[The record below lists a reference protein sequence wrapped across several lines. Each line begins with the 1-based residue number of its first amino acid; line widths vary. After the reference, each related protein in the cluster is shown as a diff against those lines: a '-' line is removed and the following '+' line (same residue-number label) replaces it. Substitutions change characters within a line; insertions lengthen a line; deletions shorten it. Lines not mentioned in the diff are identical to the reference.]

1 MYDWVLIFFV
11 SIRYIMDDNTSF
23 KPELVRMNNI
33 DENISIHICF
43 SKRKN
48 DMAVFVSCSMKV
60 DQLES
65 NVI

>member
-11 SIRYIMDDNTSF
+11 SIRYIMDDNTSL
-23 KPELVRMNNI
+23 LVRMNNI
-33 DENISIHICF
+33 DENISIFFCF

>member
-1 MYDWVLIFFV
+1 MI
-11 SIRYIMDDNTSF
+11 I
-23 KPELVRMNNI
+23 VRMNNI

-48 DMAVFVSCSMKV
+48 DMAVFVSRSMKV

>member
-1 MYDWVLIFFV
+1 MYDWVLIFFCEYK
-11 SIRYIMDDNTSF
+11 IYYGC
-23 KPELVRMNNI
+23 VRMNNI

-48 DMAVFVSCSMKV
+48 DMAVFVSRSMKV

>member
-11 SIRYIMDDNTSF
+11 SIRYIMDDNTSL
-23 KPELVRMNNI
+23 LVRMNNI
-33 DENISIHICF
+33 DENISIFFCF

-48 DMAVFVSCSMKV
+48 DMAVFVSRSMKV

>member
-1 MYDWVLIFFV
+1 
-11 SIRYIMDDNTSF
+11 MDDNTSF